1 MDKEDLYGG
10 VLLNCKKEKTLSSVK
25 TWVDL
30 EGVPPGEINQTRK
43 GKYIISQHNNR
54 RKKKKGS
61 LYRHNSRVEMTAHM
75 RIQ

>member
-43 GKYIISQHNNR
+43 GKYIIS
-54 RKKKKGS
+54 
-61 LYRHNSRVEMTAHM
+61 LLTIFLTAH
-75 RIQ
+75 ICNSLIL

>member
-43 GKYIISQHNNR
+43 GKYIISLIC
-54 RKKKKGS
+54 G
-61 LYRHNSRVEMTAHM
+61 L
-75 RIQ
+75 